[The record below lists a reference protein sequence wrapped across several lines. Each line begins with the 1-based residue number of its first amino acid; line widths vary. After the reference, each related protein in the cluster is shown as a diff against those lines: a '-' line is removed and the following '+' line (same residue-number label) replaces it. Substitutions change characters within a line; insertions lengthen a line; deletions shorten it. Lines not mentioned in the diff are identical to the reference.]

1 MHAKIIVPIVTLTLF
16 ISAATK
22 ANESLELTSPAFSD
36 GALLPVQFTCE
47 GEGISPPL
55 NWSGVPDETQS
66 LVVIMDHMPDTRVDS
81 KSKLDLEPEL
91 DLELESKPES
101 QLSSKEENRPP
112 PPPKS
117 AKAEG
122 LRWYWTMYNIPVDTS
137 GVTTGN
143 SVGTLG
149 GNVVNSNNEYSPPC
163 SKGPGK
169 KNYSFH
175 LYALSSLLD
184 ISEIEPVSE
193 STLRKHMSGLILDSD
208 SLTVSFTRSCQS
220 PPKPRLK
227 PNSEPSDHTEEKE
240 PKEPPSGMPPCA
252 PVIDSLVTSNIE
264 KK

>member
-16 ISAATK
+16 VSVATK
-22 ANESLELTSPAFSD
+22 ANESLELSSPAFSD

-81 KSKLDLEPEL
+81 KPQLDLEPE
-91 DLELESKPES
+91 SKPES
-101 QLSSKEENRPP
+101 KLSNKEENRPP

-122 LRWYWTMYNIPVDTS
+122 LRWYWTMYNISVDTS
-137 GVTTGN
+137 GVATGN

-175 LYALSSLLD
+175 LYALSSRLD
-184 ISEIEPVSE
+184 ISEIEPISE
-193 STLRKHMSGLILDSD
+193 STLRKNMSGLILDSD

-227 PNSEPSDHTEEKE
+227 PNSEPSDHIEEQE
-240 PKEPPSGMPPCA
+240 RKEPPSGIPPCA
-252 PVIDSLVTSNIE
+252 PVIDSLDTSNIE
-264 KK
+264 E